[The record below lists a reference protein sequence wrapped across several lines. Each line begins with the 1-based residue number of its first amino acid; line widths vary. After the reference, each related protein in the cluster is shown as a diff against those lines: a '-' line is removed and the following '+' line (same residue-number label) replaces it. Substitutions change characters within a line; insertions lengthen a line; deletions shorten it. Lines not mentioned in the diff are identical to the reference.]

1 MKRWLG
7 IAEKSGLFVGRI
19 CSAAI
24 AFISGLLSLP
34 PQTNT
39 LPAAEQPVITVEPG
53 NRLAEFVVEISQDDI
68 PTAPLEP
75 PTQQERAV
83 TVQMLLDEA
92 WGTGLQT
99 YPQLIE
105 YVKQQTGEGC
115 SRRAIAAWKR
125 ERRLIEDAA

>member
-7 IAEKSGLFVGRI
+7 IAEKSGLFIGRI

-24 AFISGLLSLP
+24 AFVSGLLSLP
-34 PQTNT
+34 PQTNA

-53 NRLAEFVVEISQDDI
+53 NRLAEFVIEVSQNDI
-68 PTAPLEP
+68 PTAPLDL

-92 WGTGLQT
+92 WGIGLTT

-105 YVKQQTGEGC
+105 YVKQKSGEGC
-115 SRRAIAAWKR
+115 SRRAIAQWKR
-125 ERRLIEDAA
+125 ERRLLEDAA